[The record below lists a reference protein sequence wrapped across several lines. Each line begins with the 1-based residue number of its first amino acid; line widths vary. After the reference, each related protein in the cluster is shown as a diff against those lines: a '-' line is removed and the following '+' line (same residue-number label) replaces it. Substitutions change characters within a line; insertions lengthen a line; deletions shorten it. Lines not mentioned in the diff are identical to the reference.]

1 MNDLN
6 KNIEGK
12 ISKSYAAKNIA
23 FELKDISEGSREVVF
38 YGSAFDVL
46 DSDNDVIK
54 KGAFTKS
61 IQERSGSLNGRKIA
75 HLRNHDF
82 EHQIGSIKEIYE
94 DEFGLKVVSKL
105 GKSTKGNDALLDYQD
120 GILREHS
127 IGFNYV
133 QDKIKFIEE
142 SSLNEAG
149 HWDITEVKLWEVSA
163 VTFGA
168 NEFTP
173 VLDVA
178 KGLNNK
184 SQLSN
189 KLEQLNASFLK
200 AIKNGKGTD
209 ERLENLEARF
219 KQICELQKAL
229 TIKKPLIK
237 STLKAESRNSDSDKL
252 NNFNNNLF
260 LNF

>member
-133 QDKIKFIEE
+133 QDKIKFIED
-142 SSLNEAG
+142 SSLNESG

-229 TIKKPLIK
+229 TIEKPLIK
-237 STLKAESRNSDSDKL
+237 STLKAESRASDSDKL

>member
-6 KNIEGK
+6 KHIEDK
-12 ISKSYAAKNIA
+12 LSKSYGAKNIA

-61 IQERSGSLNGRKIA
+61 IQERSGSSNGRKIA

-94 DEFGLKVVSKL
+94 DSFGLKVVSTL

-133 QDKIKFIEE
+133 QDKIKFNEE
-142 SSLNEAG
+142 SSLNEDG

-184 SQLSN
+184 SQLAK
-189 KLEQLNASFLK
+189 KLEELNASFLK

-219 KQICELQKAL
+219 NQICELQKAL
-229 TIKKPLIK
+229 TIEKPLIK
-237 STLKAESRNSDSDKL
+237 STLKEESRASDSDKL

>member
-1 MNDLN
+1 MSELN
-6 KNIEGK
+6 KNIEEKLG
-12 ISKSYAAKNIA
+12 KSYVAKNIS
-23 FELKDISEGSREVVF
+23 FELKDLDEGSRKVVF
-38 YGSAFDVL
+38 YASAFDVL
-46 DSDNDVIK
+46 DADNDVIR

-61 IQERSGSLNGRKIA
+61 IQERGPQSKGRTIA

-82 EHQIGSIKEIYE
+82 EQQIGKPLEILE
-94 DEFGLKVVSKL
+94 DNYGLKVVSQL
-105 GKSTKGNDALLDYQD
+105 GRSLDGQNALLDYQD
-120 GILREHS
+120 GILKEHS

-142 SSLNEAG
+142 SSFNESG
-149 HWDITEVKLWEVSA
+149 HWDITEVKLWEFSG

-178 KGLNNK
+178 KGLNQKNELIEKLNNLNK
-184 SQLSN
+184 N
-189 KLEQLNASFLK
+189 FLK

-209 ERLENLEARF
+209 ERIENLEARF

-229 TIKKPLIK
+229 TSEKPLIK
-237 STLKAESRNSDSDKL
+237 DTLKSESRESDSNK
-252 NNFNNNLF
+252 NNLLI

>member
-1 MNDLN
+1 MKDLN
-6 KNIEGK
+6 KHIQEK
-12 ISKSYAAKNIA
+12 LSKSYGAKNIS
-23 FELKDISEGSREVVF
+23 FELKDISENSREVVF
-38 YGSAFDVL
+38 YASSFNVL
-46 DSDNDVIK
+46 DSDNDVIR

-61 IQERSGSLNGRKIA
+61 IQERGAASDGRKIA

-82 EHQIGSIKEIYE
+82 EHQIGNIKEIYE
-94 DEFGLKVVSKL
+94 DDFGLKVVSKL
-105 GKSTKGNDALLDYQD
+105 GQSTKANDALLDYQD

-133 QDKIKFIEE
+133 QDKIKFVEE
-142 SSLNEAG
+142 SPLNESG

-178 KGLNNK
+178 KGLDNQ
-184 SQLSN
+184 SQLIK

-229 TIKKPLIK
+229 ATEKPLIK
-237 STLKAESRNSDSDKL
+237 STLKEQSRVSDSDKTIQS
-252 NNFNNNLF
+252 NNLF

>member
-133 QDKIKFIEE
+133 QDKIKFIED
-142 SSLNEAG
+142 SSLNIAG

-229 TIKKPLIK
+229 TIEKPLIK
-237 STLKAESRNSDSDKL
+237 STLKAESRASDSDKL

>member
-1 MNDLN
+1 MSNLN
-6 KNIEGK
+6 KHIQEK
-12 ISKSYAAKNIA
+12 ISKSYAAKNIS
-23 FELKDISEGSREVVF
+23 FELKDLDEGSREVVF

-46 DSDNDVIK
+46 DSDFDVIR
-54 KGAFTKS
+54 KGAFAKS
-61 IQERSGSLNGRKIA
+61 IQERGASSNGRKIA

-82 EHQIGSIKEIYE
+82 EHQIGDIKEISE
-94 DEFGLKVVSKL
+94 DSYGLRVVSKL
-105 GKSTKGNDALLDYQD
+105 GRSTKGQDAFLDYQD

-133 QDKIKFIEE
+133 QDKIKFVEQ
-142 SSLNEAG
+142 SSFAAEG
-149 HWDITEVKLWEVSA
+149 HYEISEVKLWEVSG

-178 KGLNNK
+178 KGIEGKEDLIEK
-184 SQLSN
+184 LN
-189 KLEQLNASFLK
+189 KLNLSFEK
-200 AIKNGKGTD
+200 ALKNGKGTD

-229 TIKKPLIK
+229 ASEKPDIK
-237 STLKAESRNSDSDKL
+237 STLKNESRGSDSNKYKL
-252 NNFNNNLF
+252 LFNLEF
-260 LNF
+260 

>member
-6 KNIEGK
+6 KHIEGK

-61 IQERSGSLNGRKIA
+61 IQERTESSNGRKIA

-94 DEFGLKVVSKL
+94 DEYGLKVVSKL
-105 GKSTKGNDALLDYQD
+105 GKSTKGNDAFLDYQD

-133 QDKIKFIEE
+133 QDKIKFIED

-209 ERLENLEARF
+209 ERIENLEARF

-229 TIKKPLIK
+229 TIEKPLIK
-237 STLKAESRNSDSDKL
+237 STLKAESRTSDSDKL